1 MFKIS
6 IQSDEI
12 EKMPLGAFPGKIQ
25 VIDKI
30 GFDFLKAVTYLRT
43 QKVLG
48 FDTETR
54 PVFAPGQRHN
64 HVALLQLSGPRRA
77 YLFRVGLIGMPSV
90 LCKLISNP
98 RILKVGAAVHD
109 DVRGLQYFQKFP
121 EKGFVDLQKIAF
133 EWGIRDKSVKKLAAN
148 ILGVKISKSQ
158 QLSNWEADALSPA
171 QQLYAATDAWVCR
184 EMYLKLLRCEKH
196 PLTPE
201 ELNPP
206 QPQPEQAQPA
216 PKVDTPEQKVPL
228 TPSQKRRRRRKRAK
242 AAAAAAA
249 ASGAKA
255 PEAKPAA
262 PAAQPA
268 PASTAPADL
277 AAPKPKP
284 KHRRRHR
291 KPKPPQAAQQN
302 DNG

>member
-109 DVRGLQYFQKFP
+109 DVRGLQYYQKFP

-158 QLSNWEADALSPA
+158 QLSNWEADTLSPA

-184 EMYLKLLRCEKH
+184 EMYLKLLHCEKH

-216 PKVDTPEQKVPL
+216 PKAAAPEQKVPL

-249 ASGAKA
+249 NA
-255 PEAKPAA
+255 PEAKLAA

-268 PASTAPADL
+268 QAAAPADP
-277 AAPKPKP
+277 AAPKPKS